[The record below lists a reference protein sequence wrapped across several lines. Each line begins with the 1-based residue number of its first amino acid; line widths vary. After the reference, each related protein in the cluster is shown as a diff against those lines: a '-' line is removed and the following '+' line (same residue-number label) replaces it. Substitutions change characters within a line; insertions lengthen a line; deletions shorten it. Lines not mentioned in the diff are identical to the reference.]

1 MVRLCGAGAR
11 GGASEWVI
19 GALCEL
25 TGGGL
30 CETGGLGAGRG
41 GEEACDEGEGA
52 LRLL

>member
-1 MVRLCGAGAR
+1 MGAR

-19 GALCEL
+19 GELCEL

-30 CETGGLGAGRG
+30 CETGGFSDGRG
-41 GEEACDEGEGA
+41 GEEVCDGGGEA